1 MCKKG
6 SAMKQLFIP
15 LGIYCVAIAFVAAN
29 ASPGP
34 SSIAREVPIEAPKDR
49 PYPGEI
55 RLSVDAS
62 DLERRIVR
70 VHETLSG
77 VGTDTVLLYPKW
89 LPGTH
94 APEGPIDKLAG
105 IRITANGAP
114 VPWTRD
120 LVDVYAFH
128 VHPAAGV
135 KSIDIDFDYLS
146 PTSPKVG
153 AIEITRDI
161 LMLEWN
167 ALVLYPAGYFT
178 RQIPV
183 EASLT
188 LPADWK
194 FGSALETASTS
205 GRETKFKR
213 VGLNTFIDSPVY
225 AGRYMARLDLDP
237 SGAVPV
243 HLNLFADRP
252 ELLAVKPEQ
261 LEAHRNLVQQA
272 YKIFGSHHYSHY
284 DFLYSLSDQI
294 QQNGL
299 EHHQS
304 SEDGSDPEAFT
315 DWSKTAYGR
324 DLLAHEFTHSWNG
337 KFRRPADLWTPN
349 YNVPMRDSLLW
360 TYEGQTEY
368 WGQVLTARSGLWTQ
382 QQALDQL
389 ALTAAYYEI
398 QAGRHW
404 RALQDTTNDE
414 IINPRRP
421 MSWRNWQRFED
432 YYSEGQ
438 LIWLDVDTL
447 IRERSQGKRSL
458 DDFARTFFGID
469 DGSFTTV
476 TYTFE
481 DLVKALNSVEAY
493 DWSGFLRAR
502 LDSIGKPAPLDGLRR
517 GGYKLVFSDT
527 PSEFLKAH
535 EDQSKRVNLLFSIGV
550 ELDDKD
556 GTVLEVLWDSA
567 AFKAKITESSV
578 ILAINGSAY
587 TADVLKDAIRSAKT
601 TQLPIELIVKVGDRF
616 RVLTLGYHDGLRYPH
631 LERELSV
638 PARLDDILAPRK

>member
-1 MCKKG
+1 
-6 SAMKQLFIP
+6 MKQNLMSMA
-15 LGIYCVAIAFVAAN
+15 IYCAAFSFVAAN

-34 SSIAREVPIEAPKDR
+34 SPIAPASAPIAAPKDR

-55 RLSVDAS
+55 RLAVDAS

-77 VGTDTVLLYPKW
+77 LGPDTVLLYPKW

-94 APEGPIDKLAG
+94 APQGPIDRLAG
-105 IRITANGAP
+105 IRMTANGAS
-114 VPWTRD
+114 VSWTRD
-120 LVDVYAFH
+120 PVDVYAFH
-128 VHPAAGV
+128 VHPASGV

-146 PTSPKVG
+146 PTSSKVG
-153 AIEITRDI
+153 PIEITRDI
-161 LMLEWN
+161 LALEWN

-188 LPADWK
+188 LPVDWK
-194 FGSALETASTS
+194 FGSALEIMSAS
-205 GRETKFKR
+205 GKETRFKR
-213 VGLNTFIDSPVY
+213 VTLETFIDSPVY
-225 AGRYMARLDLDP
+225 AGRYTTRLDLDP

-243 HLNLFADRP
+243 HLNVFADRP
-252 ELLAVKPEQ
+252 ELLAIKPEQ

-304 SEDGSDPEAFT
+304 SEDGSDPNALTE
-315 DWSKTAYGR
+315 WNKTAYGR

-349 YNVPMRDSLLW
+349 YKVPMQDSLLW
-360 TYEGQTEY
+360 VYEGQTEY

-389 ALTAAYYEI
+389 ALTAAYYEV
-398 QAGRHW
+398 QSGRRW

-432 YYSEGQ
+432 YYLEGQ
-438 LIWLDVDTL
+438 LIWLDADTL

-458 DDFARTFFGID
+458 DDFARTFFGIG

-481 DLVKALNSVEAY
+481 DLVKALNTVEPY
-493 DWSGFLRAR
+493 DWAAFLRAR
-502 LDSIGKPAPLDGLRR
+502 LDSIGKPAPFDGLGR
-517 GGYKLVFSDT
+517 GGYKLVYSDT
-527 PSEFLKAH
+527 PSEYLRAH
-535 EDQSKRVNLLFSIGV
+535 DDQSKRVNLLFSIGV

-567 AFKAKITESSV
+567 AFKAKVTENSV
-578 ILAINGSAY
+578 ILAINGAAY
-587 TADVLKDAIRSAKT
+587 EVDVLKDAIRSAKT
-601 TQLPIELIVKVGDRF
+601 TKLPIELIVKTGDRY
-616 RVLTLGYHDGLRYPH
+616 RVLTLDYHDGLRYPH
-631 LERELSV
+631 LERESSA
-638 PARLDDILAPRK
+638 PARLDDILAARK